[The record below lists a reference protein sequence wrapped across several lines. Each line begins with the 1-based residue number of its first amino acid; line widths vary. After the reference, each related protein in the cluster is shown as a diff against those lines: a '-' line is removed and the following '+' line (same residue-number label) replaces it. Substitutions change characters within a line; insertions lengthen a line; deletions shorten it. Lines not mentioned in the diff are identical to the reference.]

1 MAKTKIL
8 WTDDEIDL
16 LRAHIIFLQE
26 KGFDV
31 ITTNNGTDAVELVKT
46 NFFDIIFLDE
56 NMPGLSGL
64 QTLSE
69 IKTIDPN
76 VPVVMITK
84 SEEEDIMDEA
94 IGSKMADYLI
104 KPVNPKQ
111 ILLSIKKNV
120 DQRRLVTQQTTS
132 AYQSEFSKIGMQISD
147 RLSFEEWADVYR
159 KLVFWELELSASEDS
174 AMDEVLRMQKTEAN
188 NAFAKYIRNNYQSW
202 FSTNQSERPLLSV
215 DIFYKKIF
223 PLVDNGNKVFVM
235 VIDNLRYDQYRA
247 LSTILTNYYHIEE
260 EELYCSI
267 LPTATMYARN
277 AMFAG
282 MMPSEIE
289 KRYPELWD
297 DDDNE
302 GYKNRHEHELLQKQL
317 SRRGKNYRLF
327 FEKITNVKGD
337 KKMTDYLGNILQSDL
352 SVMVVNFVDMI
363 SHARTEMDMI
373 KELAADEPAYRSLTR
388 SWFNHSS
395 LLDLVKLLA
404 ENKVKVV
411 LTTDHGSIRVENA
424 QKVIGDRETNT
435 NLRYKLGR
443 NLNYKSKAIYEI
455 KTPATIYLPSRNV
468 STSYIFAT
476 NTDFFA
482 YPNNFNYFAQ
492 FFRNTFQHGGI
503 SMEEMIIPIVTMT
516 PKG

>member
-1 MAKTKIL
+1 MKKTKIL

-31 ITTNNGTDAVELVKT
+31 VTANNGPDAIELVRKD
-46 NFFDIIFLDE
+46 FFDIIFLDE

-64 QTLSE
+64 QTLNE

-120 DQRRLVTQQTTS
+120 DQRRLVTQRTTS

-147 RLSFEEWADVYR
+147 QLSFAEWVEVYK
-159 KLVFWELELSASEDS
+159 KLVFWELELSTSEDS
-174 AMDEVLRMQKTEAN
+174 AMDEVLKMQKAEAN
-188 NAFAKYIRNNYQSW
+188 SSFARYIRNNYQSW
-202 FSTNQSERPLLSV
+202 FSGKQTERPLLSN
-215 DIFYKKIF
+215 DIFRKKVF
-223 PLVDNGNKVFVM
+223 PQIESGNKVFVL
-235 VIDNLRYDQYRA
+235 VIDNLRYDHYRVLA
-247 LSTILTNYYHIEE
+247 TVLNNYYFIAE

-267 LPTATMYARN
+267 LPTATQYARN

-282 MMPSEIE
+282 LMPSEIE
-289 KRYPELWD
+289 KLYPELWD

-302 GYKNRHEHELLQKQL
+302 GHKNRFEKELLQKQL
-317 SRRGKNYRLF
+317 ARHGKNFKLF
-327 FEKITNVKGD
+327 FEKITNMKSD
-337 KKMTDYLGNILQSDL
+337 KKITDYLGNILQNDL

-363 SHARTEMDMI
+363 SHARTEMEMI
-373 KELAADEPAYRSLTR
+373 KELASDESAYRSLTL

-395 LLDLVKLLA
+395 LLDLLKLLA
-404 ENKVKVV
+404 DNKVQVV
-411 LTTDHGSIRVENA
+411 LTTDHGSIRVDDA
-424 QKVIGDRETNT
+424 LKVIGDRETNT

-443 NLNYKSKAIYEI
+443 NLNFKSKAIYEI
-455 KTPATIYLPSRNV
+455 KNPATIYLPSRNV

-476 NTDFFA
+476 DTDFFA

-492 FFRNTFQHGGI
+492 YYRNTFQHGGI
-503 SMEEMIIPIVTMT
+503 SLEEMIIPVVTLT
-516 PKG
+516 PKK

>member
-1 MAKTKIL
+1 MKKTKIL
-8 WTDDEIDL
+8 WTDDEIDS

-26 KGFDV
+26 KGFEV
-31 ITTNNGTDAVELVKT
+31 ETANNGTDAIEMVR
-46 NFFDIIFLDE
+46 NDFFDIIFLDE

-64 QTLSE
+64 QTLNE
-69 IKTIDPN
+69 IKTVDPN

-111 ILLSIKKNV
+111 ILHSIKKNV
-120 DQRRLVTQQTTS
+120 DQRRLVTERTNS

-147 RLSFEEWADVYR
+147 RLSFPEWVEVYK

-174 AMDEVLRMQKTEAN
+174 TMDEILKYQKSEAN
-188 NAFAKYIRNNYQSW
+188 NSFGKFVRNNYQSW
-202 FSTNQSERPLLSV
+202 FGSNENKRPMLSI
-215 DIFYKKIF
+215 DIFRKKII
-223 PLVDNGNKVFVM
+223 PQLANGKVFVL
-235 VIDNLRYDQYRA
+235 VIDNLRYDQYRV
-247 LSTILTNYYHIEE
+247 LSTVLNNYYRVEE

-282 MMPSEIE
+282 LMPSEIE
-289 KRYPELWD
+289 RLYPEYWE

-302 GYKNRHEHELLQKQL
+302 GHKNRFEYELLQKQL
-317 SRRGKNYRLF
+317 GRLGKNYKLF
-327 FEKITNVKGD
+327 FEKIAGIKSSR
-337 KKMTDYLGNILQSDL
+337 KLTDYIGNILQNDL
-352 SVMVVNFVDMI
+352 SVMVFNFVDMI

-373 KELAADEPAYRSLTR
+373 KELASDESAYRSLTL

-395 LLDLVKLLA
+395 LLDLLKLLA
-404 ENKVKVV
+404 ENQVKVV
-411 LTTDHGSIRVENA
+411 LTTDHGTIRVDNA
-424 QKVIGDRETNT
+424 LKVIGDRETNT

-443 NLNYKSKAIYEI
+443 NLNYSSKSIFDI
-455 KTPATIYLPSRNV
+455 KNPASIYLPSRNV
-468 STSYIFAT
+468 STSYIFAA

-482 YPNNFNYFAQ
+482 YPNNYNHYAQ
-492 FFRNTFQHGGI
+492 YYRNTYQHGGI
-503 SMEEMIIPIVTMT
+503 SLEEMIIPVVTLS

>member
-1 MAKTKIL
+1 MKKTKIL

-26 KGFDV
+26 KGFEV
-31 ITTNNGTDAVELVKT
+31 VTANNGTDAIELVR
-46 NFFDIIFLDE
+46 NDFFDIIFLDE

-64 QTLSE
+64 QTLNE

-111 ILLSIKKNV
+111 ILHSIKKNV
-120 DQRRLVTQQTTS
+120 DQRRLVTERTTS

-147 RLSFEEWADVYR
+147 QLSFVEWVEVYK
-159 KLVFWELELSASEDS
+159 KLVFWELELSTSGDS
-174 AMDEVLRMQKTEAN
+174 AMDEVLKMQKSEAN
-188 NAFAKYIRNNYQSW
+188 NSFAKYIRINYQSW
-202 FSTNQSERPLLSV
+202 FKDNPSDRPLLSFE
-215 DIFYKKIF
+215 IFRHKII
-223 PLVDNGNKVFVM
+223 PLVDQGNKVFVL
-235 VIDNLRYDQYRA
+235 VIDNLRYDQYRV
-247 LSTILTNYYHIEE
+247 LSTVLNNYYHVEE
-260 EELYCSI
+260 EDLYCSI

-277 AMFAG
+277 SMFAG
-282 MMPSEIE
+282 LMPSEIE
-289 KRYPELWD
+289 RIYPEFWD

-302 GYKNRHEHELLQKQL
+302 GHKNRFEHELLQKQL
-317 SRRGKNYRLF
+317 ARLGKNYKLF
-327 FEKITNVKGD
+327 FEKIASIKGG
-337 KKMTDYLGNILQSDL
+337 KKMTDYIGNILQSDL
-352 SVMVVNFVDMI
+352 SVMVFNFVDMI

-373 KELAADEPAYRSLTR
+373 KELASDEAAYRSLTL

-395 LLDLVKLLA
+395 LLDLLKLLA
-404 ENKVKVV
+404 DNKVKVV
-411 LTTDHGSIRVENA
+411 LTTDHGTIRVENA

-443 NLNYKSKAIYEI
+443 NLNYKSKAIYDI
-455 KTPATIYLPSRNV
+455 KIPASIYLPSRNV
-468 STSYIFAT
+468 STTYIFAT

-482 YPNNFNYFAQ
+482 YPNNYNHFAQ
-492 FFRNTFQHGGI
+492 YYRNTFQHGGI
-503 SMEEMIIPIVTMT
+503 SLEEMIIPLVTLT

>member
-26 KGFDV
+26 KGFEV
-31 ITTNNGTDAVELVKT
+31 VTANNGTDAIELVR
-46 NFFDIIFLDE
+46 NSNFDIIFLDE

-69 IKTIDPN
+69 IKVIDPH

-120 DQRRLVTQQTTS
+120 DHRRLVTQQTTS

-147 RLSFEEWADVYR
+147 RLSFDEWVEVYR
-159 KLVFWELELSASEDS
+159 KLVFWELELSSSEDS
-174 AMDEVLRMQKTEAN
+174 AMDEVLKMQKSEAN
-188 NAFAKYIRNNYQSW
+188 NSFAKYIRNNYQGW
-202 FSTNQSERPLLSV
+202 FSANQNDRPLLSV
-215 DIFYKKIF
+215 DVFKKKII
-223 PLVDNGNKVFVM
+223 PLVDHGDKVFVLL
-235 VIDNLRYDQYRA
+235 IDNLRYDQYRI

-277 AMFAG
+277 AMFSG
-282 MMPSEIE
+282 LMPSEIE
-289 KRYPELWD
+289 KVYPDLWD

-302 GYKNRHEHELLQKQL
+302 GHKNRHEHELLQKQL
-317 SRRGKNYRLF
+317 TRRGKNYKLF

-363 SHARTEMDMI
+363 SHARSEMDMI
-373 KELAADEPAYRSLTR
+373 KELAGDESAYRSLTL
-388 SWFNHSS
+388 SWFTHSS
-395 LLDLVKLLA
+395 LHDLVRLLA

-443 NLNYKSKAIYEI
+443 NLNYKSKMIYEI

-482 YPNNFNYFAQ
+482 YPNNYNYFAQ

-503 SMEEMIIPIVTMT
+503 SLEEMIIPIVTMR
-516 PKG
+516 PRG